1 MIILY
6 LAIVIFWYASVTLVI
21 GLMKKMKPMLVC
33 VFESDASEEAV
44 QRTFQVYAE
53 CIKNV
58 SVVQLCIAVCAV
70 LSCIII
76 TSILTKTLVLMVC
89 IGIAITP
96 MIALV
101 IAFFKSFSKTFGF
114 DALTNAK
121 IPPVLYG
128 LMFGV
133 GYIVT
138 LVIFLYTLCVAFAI
152 M

>member
-21 GLMKKMKPMLVC
+21 GLMKKNETYVGMR
-33 VFESDASEEAV
+33 FESDASDGAV

-58 SVVQLCIAVCAV
+58 SVVQLCIAICAV

-76 TSILTKTLVLMVC
+76 TSILTKTLVLMMC
-89 IGIAITP
+89 IGISITP
-96 MIALV
+96 TIALV
-101 IAFFKSFSKTFGF
+101 IAFFKSFSKAFGF

-128 LMFGV
+128 LIFGV
-133 GYIVT
+133 GYIVM
-138 LVIFLYTLCVAFAI
+138 LVIFLYILCVAFAI
-152 M
+152 I